1 MISGTVWPNR
11 RAIVSVELLAADGQ
25 FQPFDF
31 ALDTGFDGALSLPA
45 QTLHGL
51 AVAAESEHIFELA
64 DGSRIT
70 AYTWAATALWDG
82 TPRAILIVESEGEQL
97 LGMDLL
103 WQSRITLEARAYGPV
118 EIAPLA

>member
-11 RAIVSVELLAADGQ
+11 RAIVSVELLGADGQ

-31 ALDTGFDGALSLPA
+31 ALDTGFDGDLSLPS

-51 AVAAESEHIFELA
+51 AVAADSERTFELA

-70 AYTWAATALWDG
+70 AYTWSATALWDG
-82 TPRAILIVESEGEQL
+82 TPRTVLVVESPGELL

-103 WQSRITLEARAYGPV
+103 WQSRITLEARAYGRV
-118 EIAPLA
+118 EIAPLV

>member
-11 RAIVSVELLAADGQ
+11 RAIVAVELLGADGQ

-31 ALDTGFDGALSLPA
+31 ALDTGFDGALSLPS

-51 AVAAESEHIFELA
+51 VVAVESERAFELA
-64 DGSRIT
+64 DGSRTT
-70 AYTWAATALWDG
+70 ARTWAATALWDG
-82 TPRAILIVESEGEQL
+82 TPRAILIVEMAGERL

-118 EIAPLA
+118 EITPLG

>member
-11 RAIVSVELLAADGQ
+11 RAIVSVPLLAADGQ

-31 ALDTGFDGALSLPA
+31 ALDTGFDGDLSLPS

-51 AVAAESEHIFELA
+51 AVAVESERAFEMA
-64 DGSRIT
+64 DGSRTT
-70 AYTWAATALWDG
+70 ARTWSATALWDG
-82 TPRAILIVESEGEQL
+82 TPRAILIVEMAGERL

-118 EIAPLA
+118 EIAPLG